1 MKISVIMGIYN
12 CEKYLEDAINCIFA
26 QTYKDWELIMCD
38 DGSNDQTYSIAKE
51 YEKKYPDKVRVLKN
65 KENKGLN
72 YTLNRCLKE
81 AKGDYIARMDGD
93 DLCSSDRFEKEI
105 AILEEKKDISIV
117 STQLEYF
124 DENGVW
130 GICKYKEYPSKKDF
144 LRGSQFCHAASM
156 VRKEAFDKVNGY
168 TVDKRLLR
176 VEDYHLWM
184 KMYAAGYKGYNIQ
197 EPLYQMRDDKDA
209 YRRRKFR
216 FRLNE
221 SYVKVLIIKALK
233 LPAYNY
239 LFILKPIIIGLMPS
253 KIYRFFHERK
263 LNGCVS

>member
-26 QTYKDWELIMCD
+26 QTYNDWELIMCD
-38 DGSNDQTYSIAKE
+38 DGSNDQTHSIAKE
-51 YEKKYPDKVRVLKN
+51 YEKRYPDKVKVLKN

-81 AKGDYIARMDGD
+81 AKGEYIARMDGD
-93 DLCSSDRFEKEI
+93 DLCSSDRFEKEV
-105 AILEEKKDISIV
+105 AILEGRKDISIV

-130 GICKYKEYPSKKDF
+130 GICRYKEYPNKRDF
-144 LRGSQFCHAASM
+144 LRGSQFCHAACM

-168 TVDKRLLR
+168 TVDKLLLR

-184 KMYAAGYKGYNIQ
+184 KMYAAGYTGYNIQ
-197 EPLYQMRDDKDA
+197 EPLYQMRDDKNA
-209 YRRRKFR
+209 YRRRKLKYR
-216 FRLNE
+216 INE
-221 SYVKVLIIKALK
+221 TYVKFLLIKKFNLPTYSYLLAFKPVIVGLLPSCVYSFLHEIRLK
-233 LPAYNY
+233 
-239 LFILKPIIIGLMPS
+239 
-253 KIYRFFHERK
+253 
-263 LNGCVS
+263 